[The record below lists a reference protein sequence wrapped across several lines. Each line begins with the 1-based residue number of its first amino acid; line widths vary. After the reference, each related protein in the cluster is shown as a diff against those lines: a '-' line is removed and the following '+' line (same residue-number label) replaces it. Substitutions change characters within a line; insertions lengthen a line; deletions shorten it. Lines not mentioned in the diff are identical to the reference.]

1 MNPTTNDSDWAII
14 LKIIFA
20 SQGFFLPLTRISE
33 PFFYEIVKNKSKAFI
48 QQYICCC
55 GAEARRKQKELD
67 ERFNDKTFM
76 ERNLKK
82 LTSTNTDSSL
92 PNISSIVESDKYDS
106 FKNDEMR
113 KDTQEK
119 ED

>member
-1 MNPTTNDSDWAII
+1 
-14 LKIIFA
+14 
-20 SQGFFLPLTRISE
+20 
-33 PFFYEIVKNKSKAFI
+33 
-48 QQYICCC
+48 
-55 GAEARRKQKELD
+55 
-67 ERFNDKTFM
+67 M